1 MLPHYFFGAQQLEW
15 NLGLHPAAWVPFF
28 FIIAYVLHF
37 PYGKHIIIKMIPT
50 MSFDL
55 LILGLEEKTT
65 MAVGESL
72 KLLAGY
78 PLQLIKANFHSRW

>member
-1 MLPHYFFGAQQLEW
+1 
-15 NLGLHPAAWVPFF
+15 
-28 FIIAYVLHF
+28 
-37 PYGKHIIIKMIPT
+37 MIPT

-78 PLQLIKANFHSRW
+78 PLQLIKANFIASGNYDLRVIRATCQTTSEFFFLT